1 MKYLF
6 FTLMPEELFE
16 IPYIRYFDGIC
27 KSCRY
32 FSNNWNHRS
41 CTEKGGFAF
50 EEGYGLKAAQGVL
63 I

>member
-1 MKYLF
+1 ML
-6 FTLMPEELFE
+6 EELFE
-16 IPYIRYFDGIC
+16 ILYIRYFDGIC

-50 EEGYGLKAAQGVL
+50 EEGSGLKAAQGVL